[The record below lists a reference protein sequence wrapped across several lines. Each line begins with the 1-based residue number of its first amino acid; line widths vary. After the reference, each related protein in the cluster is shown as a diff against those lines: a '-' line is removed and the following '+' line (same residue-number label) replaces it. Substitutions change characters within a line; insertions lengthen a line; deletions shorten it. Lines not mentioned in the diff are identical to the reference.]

1 MSVKR
6 CPQCNLVNWATDV
19 LCKKCGLDLQVVDVL
34 QLAKVEMSGTGFEKK
49 PSQNHFQSQ
58 PISPENQ
65 QFADDFEEPQQP
77 SSTFNNHNFQPENQR
92 INYPKPVNPYSGYQN
107 SRNYQLNN
115 SGAKKGMAIASLVFG
130 ILGFPFVSMFLGGIV
145 SVILAMIFGAAGAI
159 AGISIFLLM
168 IPLGLVLGI
177 VAVCRANKKPD
188 VYGGKGLAIAGIICS
203 ACGILIMPVVAAIAV
218 PNLLAARKAANEGSA
233 IAVLRTIS
241 DAEEKYMTA
250 KGRCADLQ
258 TLGAEK
264 MIDSVL
270 AKGEKNGYR
279 FMVVKLPTTRGD
291 CAVTATPSSISVGS
305 RAFYYST
312 EDNVIR
318 ARAFDGK
325 PAEPSDEPIE

>member
-6 CPQCNLVNWATDV
+6 CSQCNLVNWATDV

-34 QLAKVEMSGTGFEKK
+34 QPANVEMSGTGFEKK
-49 PSQNHFQSQ
+49 PFQNHFQSQ
-58 PISPENQ
+58 PVSPETH
-65 QFADDFEEPQQP
+65 QFADNFGKQQP
-77 SSTFNNHNFQPENQR
+77 PPSTFNNNNFQPENNR
-92 INYPKPVNPYSGYQN
+92 INFPKPINQYSGYQN
-107 SRNYQLNN
+107 SRNYQPNN
-115 SGAKKGMAIASLVFG
+115 SGTKKGMAIASLVFG

-177 VAVCRANKKPD
+177 VAVSRANKKPN
-188 VYGGKGLAIAGIICS
+188 VYGGKGLAITGIIFS
-203 ACGILIMPVVAAIAV
+203 ACGILILPVVAAIAV

-233 IAVLRTIS
+233 ISALRTIS
-241 DAEEKYMTA
+241 GAEGMYMAT

-258 TLGAEK
+258 TLGAEN

-270 AKGEKNGYR
+270 AKGEKSGYR

-291 CAVTATPSSISVGS
+291 CAVTATPSSTSDGT

-312 EDNVIR
+312 EDSVLR
-318 ARAFDGK
+318 ARKFDGK
-325 PAEPSDEPIE
+325 PAEPNDKPIE